1 MEAGD
6 TTRLFFSDL
15 NAAAHTAF
23 HFLAPWGLAPKV
35 TERGNLAPA
44 ILVRRIKT
52 FPAPPCLM
60 GSQKNT
66 EQITPPRMNKKGA
79 ATHSRILPCLA
90 QGSSSPLSLPG
101 RFDF

>member
-60 GSQKNT
+60 GSQENT
-66 EQITPPRMNKKGA
+66 EQITPPRMNKKRHRNPF
-79 ATHSRILPCLA
+79 THSALLSSGLITALKLA
-90 QGSSSPLSLPG
+90 GT
-101 RFDF
+101 F